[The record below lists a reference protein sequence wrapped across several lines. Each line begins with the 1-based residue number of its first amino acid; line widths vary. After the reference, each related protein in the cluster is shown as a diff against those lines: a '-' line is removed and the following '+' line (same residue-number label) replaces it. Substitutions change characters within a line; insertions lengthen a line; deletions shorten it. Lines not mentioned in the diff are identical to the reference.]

1 MVESRPRLFFVWA
14 LSVQWQFSL
23 QQPTPQ
29 SATYE
34 TVVFETQTPRR
45 SGVETRTE
53 ENFQGRVS
61 SDNRT
66 IETKTPA
73 EYFTS
78 TEETSPPNDL
88 SNTQIASDVSMDVST
103 STRPEEGYTE
113 TDNEIHDKRLYTG
126 ATIYPVGLLPVTA
139 AGNSDNLEEI
149 DESNARKRNRLL
161 TTSASTNDSQLALS
175 EFRSYRIGKGI
186 NKYAQPIIAVVG
198 IVGNTISMLVMFQ
211 PHNRHTSFGVYLG
224 ILALSDTL
232 VLCTSTSFWLAALL
246 STSLRDIDCRIH
258 GYMINSLQMN
268 GFILILSFTFDRLM
282 AVRFPLTAV
291 TWCKARRARF
301 VSVVTFTATLVVNIP
316 FCVYNHAKNNNICAM
331 GTAGSVMSFVF
342 PWIAMFLG
350 LVVPFVSLIS
360 MNVVIIMAIVNRR
373 RQIAKYA
380 PQRRRE
386 NAEAIE
392 MSEPTGSSSQDTP
405 HNQSRDN
412 RRIPP
417 PQMSPRDRNAIVT
430 LFLVS
435 YTFLLFVTPHFVK
448 LALFSMI
455 DLTTSP
461 LSRQADYTLFFQV
474 ARKLYFTNNACN
486 FFLYCLSGTRFRNDV
501 ARLFLDNTF
510 TRSARTMNN

>member
-1 MVESRPRLFFVWA
+1 MDTIHSLLWLSAITMVADRARFFFIWA

-34 TVVFETQTPRR
+34 TVVFETQTRR
-45 SGVETRTE
+45 HSGVETRTE
-53 ENFQGRVS
+53 DNFQGRVS
-61 SDNRT
+61 SDKET
-66 IETKTPA
+66 IKTKTPA

-78 TEETSPPNDL
+78 TEETSPRNEL
-88 SNTQIASDVSMDVST
+88 SNAQIASDVSMDVST
-103 STRPEEGYTE
+103 STHPEEGYTE
-113 TDNEIHDKRLYTG
+113 TDNGIHHNRLYTG
-126 ATIYPVGLLPVTA
+126 ATIYPVDRSLATA
-139 AGNSDNLEEI
+139 AGNSNTLEEI
-149 DESNARKRNRLL
+149 DEFNATKQNNLL
-161 TTSASTNDSQLALS
+161 PTSAMTNDSQLALS

-186 NKYAQPIIAVVG
+186 NKYAQPVIAVVG

-211 PHNRHTSFGVYLG
+211 PHNRQTSFGVYLG
-224 ILALSDTL
+224 IIALSDTM

-246 STSLRDIDCRIH
+246 STSPLRDIDCRIH
-258 GYMINSLQMN
+258 GYMVNSLQMN

-301 VSVVTFTATLVVNIP
+301 VSVVTFTSTWVVNIP
-316 FCVYNHAKNNNICAM
+316 FCVYSHAKNNNICAM

-350 LVVPFVSLIS
+350 LVVPFVSLLS

-380 PQRRRE
+380 PRRRRE

-405 HNQSRDN
+405 HNQSRHN

-435 YTFLLFVTPHFVK
+435 FTFLLFVTPHFVK

-455 DLTTSP
+455 DITKSP
-461 LSRQADYTLFFQV
+461 LSRRCISQTMLATSS
-474 ARKLYFTNNACN
+474 FTA
-486 FFLYCLSGTRFRNDV
+486 
-501 ARLFLDNTF
+501 
-510 TRSARTMNN
+510 